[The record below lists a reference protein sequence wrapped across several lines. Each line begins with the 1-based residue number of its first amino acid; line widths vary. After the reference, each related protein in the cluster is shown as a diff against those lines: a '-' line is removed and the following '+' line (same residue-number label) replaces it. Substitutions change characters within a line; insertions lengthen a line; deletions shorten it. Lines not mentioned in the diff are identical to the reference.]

1 MHAGWLAE
9 VHVDKHVYIHVD
21 GLAGA
26 GSCLVLGDG
35 LPDCLNMLLTPWS
48 LAVLCVS
55 VVRACR
61 AISRSLLS

>member
-1 MHAGWLAE
+1 MLTSMFSYMWMAWL
-9 VHVDKHVYIHVD
+9 V
-21 GLAGA
+21 LAVA
-26 GSCLVLGDG
+26 WLLGDG
-35 LPDCLNMLLTPWS
+35 LPDCLNMLLTPLS